1 MKKISIFF
9 AAAFFFF
16 TTATVN
22 ADSDAYKK
30 FYIGAGGSYGI
41 EDFDVDGDFDNPW
54 GVNAKLGYHIVDD
67 IAVQFDYDY
76 LWEFEDNDFSN
87 GKAELDIMTY
97 ILSLKGNFPVK
108 WYNVIS
114 PFIIVGGGIMDIE
127 ADIKDA
133 RIAGISANFS
143 NDETDWC
150 GKIGGGFDFFFTEN
164 FSANL
169 EGNYTLGFGDLEDI
183 RYFHFILGVVFRF
196 DTPTG
201 NHEF

>member
-22 ADSDAYKK
+22 ADSDDYKK
-30 FYIGAGGSYGI
+30 FFIGAGGSYGI
-41 EDFDVDGDFDNPW
+41 ENFDDGGDFDNSW
-54 GVNAKLGYHIVDD
+54 GVNAKIGYHPIE
-67 IAVQFDYDY
+67 ILAVQFDYDY
-76 LWEFEDNDFSN
+76 LWEFEDNDFFN

-114 PFIIVGGGIMDIE
+114 PFIIVGGGIMD
-127 ADIKDA
+127 ADADF
-133 RIAGISANFS
+133 NS
-143 NDETDWC
+143 NNSSENKTDWC

-169 EGNYTLGFGDLEDI
+169 EGNYTHGFRDLKDI

-196 DTPTG
+196 DMPPG